1 MNSYDDILQYL
12 ITHLTPL
19 AAPGERVDENT
30 DLVRTLGLDS
40 TTLINLLLEIED
52 TFDVAVPLNA
62 LADVETTGQLA
73 AVIHDRLPEED

>member
-1 MNSYDDILQYL
+1 VEED
-12 ITHLTPL
+12 
-19 AAPGERVDENT
+19 T

-62 LADVETTGQLA
+62 LADVQTPGQLA
-73 AVIHDRLPEED
+73 SVIHDRLPEPG